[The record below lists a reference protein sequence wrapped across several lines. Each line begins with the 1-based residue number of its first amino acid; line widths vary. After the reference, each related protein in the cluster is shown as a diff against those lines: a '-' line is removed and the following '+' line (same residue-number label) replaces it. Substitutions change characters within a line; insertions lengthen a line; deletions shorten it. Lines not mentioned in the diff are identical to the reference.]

1 MNAINTHIKLYKLGY
16 INLQYM
22 YAMNTCAVSSLYC
35 YHLRVSMII
44 HFNKFISAVR
54 QV

>member
-22 YAMNTCAVSSLYC
+22 YAMNTCAVHYT
-35 YHLRVSMII
+35 VII
-44 HFNKFISAVR
+44 FE
-54 QV
+54 